1 VIFFVLSLPCM
12 AQKSYDIEPRF
23 ERGYSRNPDWKRDF
37 KEEQDRRTR
46 TINRILDI
54 TVREN
59 VRQNNTML
67 SDVYFTKY
75 WCVGNYFFV
84 YRLRDD
90 YSRVDV
96 LIRAIIES
104 TDEVLSWYDLT
115 TQFNFD
121 IIIVT
126 PYRTIVRSYFDL
138 LYEYQ
143 TMSTSSYRKN
153 HPRNE
158 ELKEWL
164 VKTRHRRYERVTP
177 KTFVSNHPYS
187 TSIKLEQNELLEL
200 RGDITSR
207 EMNSREQREYLG
219 LRNDDRQVSPQE
231 YRGIGILPGEYN
243 DNMSVESHQQQI
255 IERQRELYQNQMS
268 LRWSDYGVNNS
279 CEEIELPN
287 VTVTPRVTKSKLSK
301 ILNKLKW

>member
-1 VIFFVLSLPCM
+1 M
-12 AQKSYDIEPRF
+12 AQRSYDIGERF
-23 ERGYSRNPDWKRDF
+23 DRGYSRNPDWNRDF

-143 TMSTSSYRKN
+143 TMTTSSYRKN

-177 KTFVSNHPYS
+177 KVDLSVYTYTDRGS
-187 TSIKLEQNELLEL
+187 EQRELLEL
-200 RGDITSR
+200 RGDITPR
-207 EMNSREQREYLG
+207 EMESRREQERYL
-219 LRNDDRQVSPQE
+219 NQQ
-231 YRGIGILPGEYN
+231 RGIRPGQYDEL
-243 DNMSVESHQQQI
+243 QQQL
-255 IERQRELYQNQMS
+255 IERQRELYQNQIS
-268 LRWSDYGVNNS
+268 LRWSDIQERSNP
-279 CEEIELPN
+279 CDEIELPN
-287 VTVTPRVTKSKLSK
+287 VTVTQRVSKLNK
-301 ILNKLKW
+301 LLNKLKL

>member
-1 VIFFVLSLPCM
+1 M
-12 AQKSYDIEPRF
+12 AQRSYDIEERF
-23 ERGYSRNPDWKRDF
+23 GRGYSRNPDWNRDF
-37 KEEQDRRTR
+37 KEDQDRRTR
-46 TINRILDI
+46 TINRILNI

-75 WCVGNYFFV
+75 WGIGNYFLV
-84 YRLRDD
+84 YRLKDD
-90 YSRVDV
+90 YQRLEV
-96 LIRAIIES
+96 LIGAIVES
-104 TDEVLSWYDLT
+104 TDEVLNWYDLT
-115 TQFNFD
+115 TRFNFD

-177 KTFVSNHPYS
+177 KVDLTVYTYTDRGS
-187 TSIKLEQNELLEL
+187 EQRQLLEL
-200 RGDITSR
+200 RGDIMPR
-207 EMNSREQREYLG
+207 EMESRREQERYL
-219 LRNDDRQVSPQE
+219 NQQ
-231 YRGIGILPGEYN
+231 RGIRPGQYDEL
-243 DNMSVESHQQQI
+243 QQQL
-255 IERQRELYQNQMS
+255 IERQRELYQNQIS
-268 LRWSDYGVNNS
+268 LRWSDIQERSNP
-279 CEEIELPN
+279 CAEIELPN
-287 VTVTPRVTKSKLSK
+287 VTVTQRVSKLNK
-301 ILNKLKW
+301 LLNKLKL

>member
-1 VIFFVLSLPCM
+1 M
-12 AQKSYDIEPRF
+12 AQIRYDIEGRF
-23 ERGYSRNPDWKRDF
+23 DRGYSRNPDWNRDF
-37 KEEQDRRTR
+37 KEDQDRRTR

-75 WCVGNYFFV
+75 WGVGNYFLV
-84 YRLRDD
+84 YRLKDD
-90 YSRVDV
+90 YQRLEV
-96 LIRAIIES
+96 LIGAIVES
-104 TDEVLSWYDLT
+104 TDDVLNWYDLT

-153 HPRNE
+153 HPRIE

-177 KTFVSNHPYS
+177 KVSLSIDNPYS
-187 TSIKLEQNELLEL
+187 YSDRFITGQRELLEL
-200 RGDITSR
+200 RGDITPR
-207 EMNSREQREYLG
+207 EMESRREQERYL
-219 LRNDDRQVSPQE
+219 NQQ
-231 YRGIGILPGEYN
+231 RGIRPGQYDEL
-243 DNMSVESHQQQI
+243 QQQL
-255 IERQRELYQNQMS
+255 IERQRELYQNQIS
-268 LRWSDYGVNNS
+268 LRWSDIQERSNP
-279 CEEIELPN
+279 CAEIELPK
-287 VTVTPRVTKSKLSK
+287 VTVTQRVTK
-301 ILNKLKW
+301 LNKLLKKLKL

>member
-1 VIFFVLSLPCM
+1 M
-12 AQKSYDIEPRF
+12 ARRSYDIEPRF
-23 ERGYSRNPDWKRDF
+23 DRGYSRNPDWNRDF
-37 KEEQDRRTR
+37 KEDQDRRTR
-46 TINRILDI
+46 TINKILDI

-75 WCVGNYFFV
+75 WGIGNYFLV
-84 YRLRDD
+84 YRLKDD

-96 LIRAIIES
+96 LIGAIIES
-104 TDEVLSWYDLT
+104 TDDVLNWYDLT
-115 TQFNFD
+115 TRFNFD

-177 KTFVSNHPYS
+177 KVSLSIDNPYS
-187 TSIKLEQNELLEL
+187 YSDRFITGQRELLEL
-200 RGDITSR
+200 RGDITPR
-207 EMNSREQREYLG
+207 EMESRREQERYL
-219 LRNDDRQVSPQE
+219 NQQ
-231 YRGIGILPGEYN
+231 RGIRPGQYN
-243 DNMSVESHQQQI
+243 VVMGGEVFYQQSLQQQI
-255 IERQRELYQNQMS
+255 IERQRELYQNQIS
-268 LRWSDYGVNNS
+268 LRWSDYGVNNP
-279 CEEIELPN
+279 CEGIELPN

>member
-1 VIFFVLSLPCM
+1 M
-12 AQKSYDIEPRF
+12 AQIRYDIEGRF
-23 ERGYSRNPDWKRDF
+23 DRGYSRNPDWNRDF
-37 KEEQDRRTR
+37 KEDQDRRTR

-75 WCVGNYFFV
+75 WGIGNYFLV
-84 YRLRDD
+84 YRLKDD
-90 YSRVDV
+90 YQRLEV
-96 LIRAIIES
+96 LIGAIVES
-104 TDEVLSWYDLT
+104 TDDVLNWYDLT

-153 HPRNE
+153 HPRIE

-177 KTFVSNHPYS
+177 KVDLSVYTY
-187 TSIKLEQNELLEL
+187 TDRGGEQRELLEL
-200 RGDITSR
+200 RGDITPR
-207 EMNSREQREYLG
+207 EMESRREQERYL
-219 LRNDDRQVSPQE
+219 NQQ
-231 YRGIGILPGEYN
+231 RGIRPGQYDEL
-243 DNMSVESHQQQI
+243 QQQL
-255 IERQRELYQNQMS
+255 IERQRELYQNQIS
-268 LRWSDYGVNNS
+268 LRWSDIQERSNP
-279 CEEIELPN
+279 CAEIELPK
-287 VTVTPRVTKSKLSK
+287 VTVTQRVTK
-301 ILNKLKW
+301 LNKLLKKLKL

>member
-1 VIFFVLSLPCM
+1 M
-12 AQKSYDIEPRF
+12 AQRSYDIEERF
-23 ERGYSRNPDWKRDF
+23 GRGYSRNPDWNRDF
-37 KEEQDRRTR
+37 KEDQDRRTR
-46 TINRILDI
+46 TINRILNI

-75 WCVGNYFFV
+75 WGIGNYFLV
-84 YRLRDD
+84 YRLKDD
-90 YSRVDV
+90 YQRLEV
-96 LIRAIIES
+96 LIGAIVES
-104 TDEVLSWYDLT
+104 TDDVLNWYDLT

-143 TMSTSSYRKN
+143 TMSTGSYRKN

-177 KTFVSNHPYS
+177 KVDLSVYTYTDRGS
-187 TSIKLEQNELLEL
+187 EQRELLEL
-200 RGDITSR
+200 RGDITPR
-207 EMNSREQREYLG
+207 EMESRREQERYL
-219 LRNDDRQVSPQE
+219 NQQ
-231 YRGIGILPGEYN
+231 RGIRPGQYDEL
-243 DNMSVESHQQQI
+243 QQQL
-255 IERQRELYQNQMS
+255 IERQRELYQNQIS
-268 LRWSDYGVNNS
+268 LRWSDIQERSNP
-279 CEEIELPN
+279 CAEIELPN
-287 VTVTPRVTKSKLSK
+287 VTVTQRVSK
-301 ILNKLKW
+301 LNKLLKKLKL

>member
-1 VIFFVLSLPCM
+1 M
-12 AQKSYDIEPRF
+12 ARRSYDIEPRF
-23 ERGYSRNPDWKRDF
+23 DRGYSRNPDWNRDF
-37 KEEQDRRTR
+37 KEDQDRRTR

-75 WCVGNYFFV
+75 WGVGNYFLV
-84 YRLRDD
+84 YRLKDD
-90 YSRVDV
+90 YQRLEILVG
-96 LIRAIIES
+96 AIIES
-104 TDEVLSWYDLT
+104 TDDVLNWYDLT
-115 TQFNFD
+115 TRFNFD

-177 KTFVSNHPYS
+177 KVSLSIDNPYS
-187 TSIKLEQNELLEL
+187 YSDRFITGQRELLEL
-200 RGDITSR
+200 RGDITPR
-207 EMNSREQREYLG
+207 EMESRREQERYL
-219 LRNDDRQVSPQE
+219 NQQ
-231 YRGIGILPGEYN
+231 RGIRPGQYDEL
-243 DNMSVESHQQQI
+243 QQQL
-255 IERQRELYQNQMS
+255 IERQRELYQNQIS
-268 LRWSDYGVNNS
+268 LRWTDIEERSNP
-279 CEEIELPN
+279 CAEIELPK
-287 VTVTPRVTKSKLSK
+287 VTVTQRVTK
-301 ILNKLKW
+301 LNKLLKKLKL

>member
-1 VIFFVLSLPCM
+1 M
-12 AQKSYDIEPRF
+12 AQRSYDIEPRF
-23 ERGYSRNPDWKRDF
+23 DRGYSRNPDWNRDF
-37 KEEQDRRTR
+37 KEDQDRRTR
-46 TINRILDI
+46 TINKILDI

-153 HPRNE
+153 HPRIE

-177 KTFVSNHPYS
+177 KVDLSVYTY
-187 TSIKLEQNELLEL
+187 TDRGGEQRELLEL
-200 RGDITSR
+200 RGDITPR
-207 EMNSREQREYLG
+207 EMESRREQERYL
-219 LRNDDRQVSPQE
+219 NQQQ
-231 YRGIGILPGEYN
+231 RGIRPGQYDEL
-243 DNMSVESHQQQI
+243 QQQL
-255 IERQRELYQNQMS
+255 IERQRELYQNQIS
-268 LRWSDYGVNNS
+268 LRWSDIQERSNP
-279 CEEIELPN
+279 CDEIELPN
-287 VTVTPRVTKSKLSK
+287 VTVTQRVSKLNK
-301 ILNKLKW
+301 LLNKLKL

>member
-1 VIFFVLSLPCM
+1 M
-12 AQKSYDIEPRF
+12 AQIRYDIEGRF
-23 ERGYSRNPDWKRDF
+23 DRGYSRNPDWNRDF
-37 KEEQDRRTR
+37 KEDQDRRTR
-46 TINRILDI
+46 TINRILNI

-75 WCVGNYFFV
+75 WGVGNYFLV
-84 YRLRDD
+84 YRLKDD
-90 YSRVDV
+90 YQRLEV
-96 LIRAIIES
+96 LIGAIVES
-104 TDEVLSWYDLT
+104 TDEVLNWYDLT

-143 TMSTSSYRKN
+143 TMSTNSYRKN

-177 KTFVSNHPYS
+177 KVDLSVYTY
-187 TSIKLEQNELLEL
+187 TDRGGEQRELLEL
-200 RGDITSR
+200 RGDITPR
-207 EMNSREQREYLG
+207 EMESRREQERYL
-219 LRNDDRQVSPQE
+219 NQQ
-231 YRGIGILPGEYN
+231 RGIRPGQYDVVMGGEAFHQQ
-243 DNMSVESHQQQI
+243 SLQQQI

-268 LRWSDYGVNNS
+268 LRISDYPERSNP
-279 CEEIELPN
+279 CAEIELPN
-287 VTVTPRVTKSKLSK
+287 VTVTQRVSKLNK
-301 ILNKLKW
+301 LLNKLKL

>member
-1 VIFFVLSLPCM
+1 M

-23 ERGYSRNPDWKRDF
+23 ERGYSRNPDCNRDF

-153 HPRNE
+153 HPRIK

-177 KTFVSNHPYS
+177 KVDLSVYTY
-187 TSIKLEQNELLEL
+187 TDRGGEQRELLEL
-200 RGDITSR
+200 RGDITPR
-207 EMNSREQREYLG
+207 EMESRREQERYL
-219 LRNDDRQVSPQE
+219 NQQ
-231 YRGIGILPGEYN
+231 RGIRPGQY
-243 DNMSVESHQQQI
+243 DVVMGRESFQQQL

-268 LRWSDYGVNNS
+268 LQWSNNPERS
-279 CEEIELPN
+279 NPCAEIELPN
-287 VTVTPRVTKSKLSK
+287 VTVTQRVSK
-301 ILNKLKW
+301 LNKLLKKLKL

>member
-1 VIFFVLSLPCM
+1 M
-12 AQKSYDIEPRF
+12 ARRSYDIEPRF
-23 ERGYSRNPDWKRDF
+23 DQGYSRNPDWNRDF
-37 KEEQDRRTR
+37 KEDQDRRTR

-59 VRQNNTML
+59 LRKNNTML

-75 WCVGNYFFV
+75 WGIGNYFLV

-90 YSRVDV
+90 YSRVEV
-96 LIRAIIES
+96 LIGAIVES
-104 TDEVLSWYDLT
+104 TDEVLNWYDLT

-143 TMSTSSYRKN
+143 TMSTNSYRKN

-177 KTFVSNHPYS
+177 KVSLSIDNPYS
-187 TSIKLEQNELLEL
+187 YSDRFITGQRELLEL
-200 RGDITSR
+200 RGDITPR
-207 EMNSREQREYLG
+207 EMESRREQERYL
-219 LRNDDRQVSPQE
+219 NQQ
-231 YRGIGILPGEYN
+231 RGIRPGQYDEL
-243 DNMSVESHQQQI
+243 QQQL

-268 LRWSDYGVNNS
+268 LRWSDIQERSNP
-279 CEEIELPN
+279 CAEIELPK
-287 VTVTPRVTKSKLSK
+287 VTVTQRVTK
-301 ILNKLKW
+301 LNKLLKKLKL

>member
-1 VIFFVLSLPCM
+1 
-12 AQKSYDIEPRF
+12 
-23 ERGYSRNPDWKRDF
+23 
-37 KEEQDRRTR
+37 
-46 TINRILDI
+46 
-54 TVREN
+54 
-59 VRQNNTML
+59 
-67 SDVYFTKY
+67 
-75 WCVGNYFFV
+75 
-84 YRLRDD
+84 
-90 YSRVDV
+90 
-96 LIRAIIES
+96 
-104 TDEVLSWYDLT
+104 
-115 TQFNFD
+115 
-121 IIIVT
+121 
-126 PYRTIVRSYFDL
+126 
-138 LYEYQ
+138 
-143 TMSTSSYRKN
+143 MSTSSYRKN

-164 VKTRHRRYERVTP
+164 VKTRHRQYERVTP

-255 IERQRELYQNQMS
+255 IERQRELYQNQIS

>member
-1 VIFFVLSLPCM
+1 M
-12 AQKSYDIEPRF
+12 AQRSYDIEERF
-23 ERGYSRNPDWKRDF
+23 GRGYSRNPDWNRDF
-37 KEEQDRRTR
+37 KEDQDRRTR
-46 TINRILDI
+46 TINRILNI

-75 WCVGNYFFV
+75 WGIGNYFLV
-84 YRLRDD
+84 YRLKDD
-90 YSRVDV
+90 YQRLEV
-96 LIRAIIES
+96 LIGAIVES
-104 TDEVLSWYDLT
+104 TDEVLNWYDLT

-177 KTFVSNHPYS
+177 KVDLSVYTYTDRGS
-187 TSIKLEQNELLEL
+187 EQRELLEL
-200 RGDITSR
+200 RGDITPR
-207 EMNSREQREYLG
+207 EMESRREQERYL
-219 LRNDDRQVSPQE
+219 NQQQ
-231 YRGIGILPGEYN
+231 RGIRPGQYDVVMGGEVFHQQ
-243 DNMSVESHQQQI
+243 SLQQQI

-268 LRWSDYGVNNS
+268 LRISDYPERNNP
-279 CEEIELPN
+279 CAEIELPN
-287 VTVTPRVTKSKLSK
+287 VTVTQRVSK
-301 ILNKLKW
+301 LNKLLKKLKL

>member
-1 VIFFVLSLPCM
+1 M
-12 AQKSYDIEPRF
+12 AQIRYDIEGRF
-23 ERGYSRNPDWKRDF
+23 DRGYSRNPDWNRDF
-37 KEEQDRRTR
+37 KEDQDRRTR
-46 TINRILDI
+46 TINRILNI

-75 WCVGNYFFV
+75 WGIGNYFLV
-84 YRLRDD
+84 YRLKDD
-90 YSRVDV
+90 YQRLEV
-96 LIRAIIES
+96 LIGAIVES
-104 TDEVLSWYDLT
+104 TDEVLNWYDLT

-143 TMSTSSYRKN
+143 TMSNSSYRKN

-177 KTFVSNHPYS
+177 KVDLSVYTYTDRGS
-187 TSIKLEQNELLEL
+187 EQRELLEL
-200 RGDITSR
+200 RGDITPR
-207 EMNSREQREYLG
+207 EMESRREQERYL
-219 LRNDDRQVSPQE
+219 NQQQ
-231 YRGIGILPGEYN
+231 RGIRPGQY
-243 DNMSVESHQQQI
+243 DVVMGRESFQQQL

-268 LRWSDYGVNNS
+268 LQWSNNPERS
-279 CEEIELPN
+279 NPCAEIELPN
-287 VTVTPRVTKSKLSK
+287 VTVTQRVSK
-301 ILNKLKW
+301 LNKLLKKLKL